1 MGVGVLRRPPDAVAP
16 RSGLQGPQ
24 CRAPPAPRPHID
36 AVQPSPDYSSRR
48 PSQRSRP
55 PSRDTSRTGRQV
67 GEPVGFPLAVA
78 AAAAAPHSASPAS
91 PQHRSWE
98 LHPPLRSLWTLQSG
112 ISEPATRHTDTPVTS
127 SPGDPSLDGSAL
139 ALLGAGDPRPG
150 APCGPALALRP
161 RHSPSRRPPPT
172 HPEHGLRLLR
182 RRFPPRGECE
192 LRPAAPSPALAALP
206 AERDPG
212 KPSRARP
219 PSPHVRPAPPAR
231 ARAAAPRRSSPGA
244 APTLPPP
251 RLGLAGVPSPSAR
264 GGPAPSERLRARS
277 CRPLHRPGRAP
288 PPRRPRPEGSALGS
302 RTPSPAPTPPPPSG
316 ERPPRSAPGRAGVGV
331 RGVRRGRGWART
343 VRGVA
348 AAGGRRRGLCGAGTS
363 TPGPAGVPHPT
374 GGPRT
379 FRGLRGRAGGARHL
393 LREGGRVPGH
403 RGTAP
408 HSRPRPLPPL
418 PPTAMSP
425 GAKLKF
431 CRSLGP
437 GGAAYGR
444 PSAGSARPALSPAGL
459 PEGRER
465 AACPSKLGP
474 RLKVLL
480 LRGRVSEV
488 GPVSPFQLAE
498 HLSTGGGGDKLRE
511 QPQGMFP
518 GPLMLRL
525 LGRKSLFVVGAV
537 RPLRTAPEPA
547 DPACV
552 VSAHLK

>member
-1 MGVGVLRRPPDAVAP
+1 MPRAP
-16 RSGLQGPQ
+16 R
-24 CRAPPAPRPHID
+24 APRPHID

-78 AAAAAPHSASPAS
+78 AAPHSASPAS

-112 ISEPATRHTDTPVTS
+112 ISEPETRHTDTPVTS

-139 ALLGAGDPRPG
+139 ALLGAGAPQPG

-192 LRPAAPSPALAALP
+192 LRPAAPFPALAALP

-231 ARAAAPRRSSPGA
+231 ARAAAPGRSSPGA

-251 RLGLAGVPSPSAR
+251 QLGLAGVPSPSPR

-288 PPRRPRPEGSALGS
+288 PPRRPRPGGPHSGAGLRLPRLPLPLLPGSGPRAAPPAGS
-302 RTPSPAPTPPPPSG
+302 GSVC
-316 ERPPRSAPGRAGVGV
+316 GVCG
-331 RGVRRGRGWART
+331 GGGART

-348 AAGGRRRGLCGAGTS
+348 AAGGRRRGLRGAGTP

-408 HSRPRPLPPL
+408 HSRPRPWPPS
-418 PPTAMSP
+418 PPPRCPP
-425 GAKLKF
+425 G
-431 CRSLGP
+431 RN
-437 GGAAYGR
+437 
-444 PSAGSARPALSPAGL
+444 
-459 PEGRER
+459 
-465 AACPSKLGP
+465 
-474 RLKVLL
+474 
-480 LRGRVSEV
+480 
-488 GPVSPFQLAE
+488 
-498 HLSTGGGGDKLRE
+498 
-511 QPQGMFP
+511 
-518 GPLMLRL
+518 
-525 LGRKSLFVVGAV
+525 
-537 RPLRTAPEPA
+537 
-547 DPACV
+547 
-552 VSAHLK
+552 